1 MYLLIT
7 IRHNI
12 FIQCHGNHIVVEKR
26 LYYMLENDILRNYFP
41 NKLGVL
47 RGDFGVVWV
56 SKRCPDAP
64 CLQLQVP
71 VISLKVNDILR
82 NYFPKKLGV
91 LRGDFG
97 GGGWGGGGGGGVS
110 KRCPDALLAK
120 TMPASPSYVP
130 KDFHWWV
137 LVESSPSMM
146 KSMYNWGGNDDVTGQ
161 SPLPPQLSSA
171 GCQLKCFPWIM
182 TLIIV

>member
-82 NYFPKKLGV
+82 NYFPKRLGV
-91 LRGDFG
+91 LRGDILG
-97 GGGWGGGGGGGVS
+97 GGECL
-110 KRCPDALLAK
+110 KDAQTPCWLRLCLQ
-120 TMPASPSYVP
+120 VP
-130 KDFHWWV
+130 
-137 LVESSPSMM
+137 
-146 KSMYNWGGNDDVTGQ
+146 VT
-161 SPLPPQLSSA
+161 S
-171 GCQLKCFPWIM
+171 LKIS
-182 TLIIV
+182 IDGS